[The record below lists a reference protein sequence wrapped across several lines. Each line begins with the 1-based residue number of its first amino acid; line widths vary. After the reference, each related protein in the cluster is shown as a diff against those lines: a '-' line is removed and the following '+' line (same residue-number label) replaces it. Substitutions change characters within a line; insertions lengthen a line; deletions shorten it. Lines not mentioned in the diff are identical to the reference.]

1 VRQRFPGTILIS
13 FLLLFSLAIGGTARA
28 GNAVQTAGDVVT
40 VLLPATAG
48 GMILSL
54 KGWDGALQL
63 AKSGLLTAGV
73 TFGLKYAVDERRP
86 NGERYS
92 FPSAHSSASFASA
105 EFLRKR
111 YGWEYGIPA
120 YALASFV
127 AYSRVDSN
135 QHYAHD
141 VIAGAAIGIASS
153 YLFTKP
159 YKGWEVKAEADPGYY
174 GVRLS
179 RSW

>member
-1 VRQRFPGTILIS
+1 MRQRLTGLVLVSAMLLCIL
-13 FLLLFSLAIGGTARA
+13 ATGGTARA
-28 GNAVQTAGDVVT
+28 GDAVQTAGDVVT
-40 VLLPATAG
+40 VVLPVAAV
-48 GMILSL
+48 GMILGL
-54 KGWDGALQL
+54 KDYDGALQL
-63 AKSGLLTAGV
+63 AESGLLTAGV
-73 TFGLKYAVDERRP
+73 TFGLKYTVDERRP

-92 FPSAHSSASFASA
+92 FPSAHTSASFASA
-105 EFLRKR
+105 EYLRKR
-111 YGWEYGIPA
+111 YGWELGIPA

-127 AYSRVDSN
+127 AFSRVDSD

-153 YLFTKP
+153 YLFTKE
-159 YKGWEVKAEADPGYY
+159 YRGWRLKAEADPGYY